1 MLSPRA
7 ICLYTAGAMTLIADS
22 AELSAFCA
30 RQAKADFIT
39 VDTEFLRDT
48 TYWPKL
54 CLVQIGGPE
63 EVAAIDTLAPD
74 IDIAPMTEL
83 LGNSRVLKIF
93 HSARQ
98 DMEIFYHMMG
108 RLPAPIFD
116 TQVAAMVCGFGD
128 SVGYQTLARRLA
140 GATIDKASRF
150 ADWSHRPLTKRQL
163 DYALA
168 DVVHLRP
175 IYRKLEKKLGRNGRA
190 AWLKEEMA
198 VLTDPATYALEPD
211 SAWQRLKTR
220 SNDRRYLA
228 VLRSLA
234 AWREVEAQRR
244 DVPRGRVIR
253 DEQLF
258 DIAAHTPQTTEELA
272 RTRGLS
278 RDLAR
283 GRIGQAILKA
293 VEAGLAVPE
302 SERPAPPPKAELP
315 KGLAP
320 VVDLLKVLLK
330 MRSEEQHVAQRLV
343 ASTTDLERIAADDHA
358 SVPALKGWRRKVF
371 GEDALALKHGR
382 LALGIDG
389 NAVTVVPIDAEHAAE

>member
-1 MLSPRA
+1 
-7 ICLYTAGAMTLIADS
+7 MTLICDS
-22 AELSAFCA
+22 AELAAFCT
-30 RQAKADFIT
+30 RQAEADFIT

-74 IDIAPMTEL
+74 IDLAPMTEL
-83 LGNSRVLKIF
+83 LDNTKVLKVF

-108 RLPAPIFD
+108 DLPAPIFD

-128 SVGYQTLARRLA
+128 SVGYETLARKLA
-140 GATIDKASRF
+140 GANVDKASRF

-175 IYRKLEKKLGRNGRA
+175 VYKKLKKKLDRNGRA
-190 AWLKEEMA
+190 EWLKEEMD
-198 VLTDPATYALEPD
+198 VLTTPATYALEPET
-211 SAWQRLKTR
+211 SWRRLKTR

-228 VLRSLA
+228 VMRTLA
-234 AWREVEAQRR
+234 AWRETEAQRR
-244 DVPRGRVIR
+244 DVPRGRVLR

-258 DIAAHTPQTTEELA
+258 DIAAHTPRNTEELA
-272 RTRGLS
+272 RTRGLG

-283 GRIGQAILKA
+283 GRIGQAILEA
-293 VEAGLAVPE
+293 VQAGLAVPE
-302 SERPAPPPKAELP
+302 GDRPVPAPRPELP
-315 KGLAP
+315 KGLGP
-320 VVDLLKVLLK
+320 VIDLLKVLLK
-330 MRSEEQHVAQRLV
+330 MKCEEHNVAQRLV
-343 ASTTDLERIAADDHA
+343 ASTADVERIAADDEA
-358 SVPALKGWRRKVF
+358 PVPALKGWRRKVF
-371 GEDALALKHGR
+371 GADALALKQGR
-382 LALGIDG
+382 LALGSDG
-389 NAVTVVPIDAEHAAE
+389 KTITVVPIDPPRAAQ

>member
-1 MLSPRA
+1 
-7 ICLYTAGAMTLIADS
+7 MTLIADS
-22 AELSAFCA
+22 AALAAFCT

-54 CLVQIGGPE
+54 CLVQIGGPD

-74 IDIAPMTEL
+74 LDIAPMIDL
-83 LGNSRVLKIF
+83 LCDPAVLKVF

-98 DMEIFYHMMG
+98 DMEIFYHLMG

-175 IYRKLEKKLGRNGRA
+175 VYRKLDKKLGRNGRA

-211 SAWQRLKTR
+211 TAWQRLKTR
-220 SNDRRYLA
+220 SNDRRYLS
-228 VLRSLA
+228 VLRALA
-234 AWREVEAQRR
+234 AWRELEAQRR
-244 DVPRGRVIR
+244 DVPRGRVMR

-258 DIAAHTPQTTEELA
+258 DIAI
-272 RTRGLS
+272 R
-278 RDLAR
+278 
-283 GRIGQAILKA
+283 
-293 VEAGLAVPE
+293 
-302 SERPAPPPKAELP
+302 
-315 KGLAP
+315 
-320 VVDLLKVLLK
+320 
-330 MRSEEQHVAQRLV
+330 
-343 ASTTDLERIAADDHA
+343 ADDRISA
-358 SVPALKGWRRKVF
+358 MIARYD
-371 GEDALALKHGR
+371 EQD
-382 LALGIDG
+382 
-389 NAVTVVPIDAEHAAE
+389 